1 MPHLRPRALPP
12 GLALAALL
20 AAALPVCPAGTGQEA
35 APPAATLDVVAV
47 DRDGR
52 FAEGLGP
59 DDFVVTLDGA
69 RRPVLWV
76 RRVSR
81 GPGAATEAASRA
93 ATAAAP
99 GLAYAAEPART
110 VVVVVDQPSIQRGD
124 ERDVVQAA
132 GRFLDRLGLNDR
144 VAVVTLPVAPG
155 ALLSL
160 SSERAEARAAVARV
174 SGWLAP
180 APFQAQVEPV
190 TTDTPEQVQMS
201 GLKPQGRI
209 QVDPAPAPTPGAGRA
224 AESLPA
230 LRSLFDSL
238 GALPGRKVVTV
249 FSAGLGAAT
258 TAQVDEAGRA
268 ASSARVLVLAFGARA
283 TASGSGLS
291 SAPLERLAAATGG
304 TFTPLGRNPARAVDA
319 AAVGLGA
326 CYVVAVAT
334 PPDIA
339 RAAAPRVKVETTRK
353 GITVR
358 AGQWLAAAAD
368 ADQVAEDLGAPPP
381 GANEAAAGEAV
392 GRVPD
397 APRDEPSRPARRARN
412 DELLVALARLFD
424 YADGY
429 ERQYSMLVAEEDY
442 KQSASA
448 GGVRLRSDLLLVRP
462 DDGGEWVSFRDV
474 FEVDGEALR
483 DREERLRRLFLDPSP
498 DARARL
504 EAIGAESARYN
515 VGWVERTANVPLL
528 PLSFLRAANRGR
540 FQFELAGREK
550 PDGIEALRIEYTEQA
565 RPTLIGDRLH
575 QDVPVFGS
583 FLVDAA
589 TGAVIETRMQARR
602 GDSRA
607 EIVVRYRSDPGLGLW
622 VPAEMRESYSQPDI
636 GYSGRSGLVRRAV
649 VEGRATYSN
658 FRRFQV
664 TTGEKVKSEM
674 QKEK

>member
-1 MPHLRPRALPP
+1 M
-12 GLALAALL
+12 
-20 AAALPVCPAGTGQEA
+20 AAALPVRAAGTGQEV
-35 APPAATLDVVAV
+35 APPATTLDVVAL
-47 DRDGR
+47 DREGR

-59 DDFVVTLDGA
+59 ADFVVTLDGA

-81 GPGAATEAASRA
+81 GPGAATEAAARA
-93 ATAAAP
+93 AAAAAP
-99 GLAYAAEPART
+99 GVAYAAEPART

-124 ERDVVQAA
+124 EREVVQAA

-144 VAVVTLPVAPG
+144 VAVVTLPVVPG
-155 ALLSL
+155 ALLNL

-174 SGWLAP
+174 AGWLAP
-180 APFQAQVEPV
+180 APFRAQAEPV

-209 QVDPAPAPTPGAGRA
+209 QVEPTQPATPDAGRA
-224 AESLPA
+224 AHTLPA
-230 LRSLFDSL
+230 LRALFDSL
-238 GALPGRKVVTV
+238 GALPGRKVVAV

-258 TAQVDEAGRA
+258 SAQVDEAGRA
-268 ASSARVLVLAFGARA
+268 ASSARVSVFAFGARA
-283 TASGSGLS
+283 TASVGGLS
-291 SAPLERLAAATGG
+291 AAPLERLAAATGG
-304 TFTPLGRNPARAVDA
+304 TFAPLGRNPARAVDTA
-319 AAVGLGA
+319 AASLGA
-326 CYVVAVAT
+326 CYVLAVAT
-334 PPDIA
+334 PPD
-339 RAAAPRVKVETTRK
+339 AAHATAARVKVETTRK
-353 GITVR
+353 GIAVR
-358 AGQWLAAAAD
+358 TGQWLAASAE
-368 ADQVAEDLGAPPP
+368 ADQLAEDLGNPTPD
-381 GANEAAAGEAV
+381 GEAAAVEAV
-392 GRVPD
+392 ERVP
-397 APRDEPSRPARRARN
+397 AEPRDEPSRPARHARN

-442 KQSASA
+442 RQSASA

-462 DDGGEWVSFRDV
+462 DAGGDWTSFRDV
-474 FEVDGEALR
+474 FEVDGRPLR

-540 FQFELAGREK
+540 FQYELAGREK
-550 PDGIEALRIEYTEQA
+550 PDGVEALRIEYTEQG

-622 VPAEMRESYSQPDI
+622 VPAEMRESYSQPDT
-636 GYSGRSGLVRRAV
+636 GYSGRSGFIRRAV

-664 TTGEKVKSEM
+664 STGETVKEP
-674 QKEK
+674 K